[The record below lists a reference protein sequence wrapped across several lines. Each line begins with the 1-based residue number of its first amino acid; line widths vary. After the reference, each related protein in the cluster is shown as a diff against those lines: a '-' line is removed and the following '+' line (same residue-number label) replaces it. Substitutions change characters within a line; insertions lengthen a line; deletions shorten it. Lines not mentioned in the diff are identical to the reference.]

1 MNIGVLNGKS
11 ESLETILT
19 EFVLEAIDDEID
31 IKVLAL
37 TVDRVTSN
45 IEAISCKLLANK
57 WNNLKDIAFP
67 IIGPRPIINLLI
79 SIDYAD
85 LHCFIKK
92 IKRRPG
98 ELTARL
104 TPLGL
109 ECIEHINNAKKNK
122 NKYPLAAETVLYS
135 TYMDGSMDLV
145 KTSDEVIKLYQD
157 FSELWGKAG
166 MYARKCISNESEVL
180 NKITEEDREMEVNLK
195 CGEFLS
201 VKALAILWESK
212 DDAFAFKDASL
223 PCCKEIEYTKQ
234 IFLKNIATLLD
245 PLGLL

>member
-135 TYMDGSMDLV
+135 TYMDDSMDLV

-166 MYARKCISNESEVL
+166 MYA
-180 NKITEEDREMEVNLK
+180 
-195 CGEFLS
+195 
-201 VKALAILWESK
+201 
-212 DDAFAFKDASL
+212 
-223 PCCKEIEYTKQ
+223 
-234 IFLKNIATLLD
+234 
-245 PLGLL
+245 